1 VLRTVWRATA
11 SEFEWLDLVE
21 PTRADLEHIA
31 GRYGLPPTAV
41 QDCLD
46 PEHLP
51 KFERF
56 DGTSFLILRAY
67 DERCDASADTVQ
79 ALTRK
84 VAIFWGAAYLLTI
97 HRKEQAYLGAVMTAW
112 AGRLHQGEEPAAVA
126 AELVVEIANA
136 VVLSYEPPLVNAE
149 ERLDGFE
156 SVLLRDHDVGRTLQ
170 DMYRIKRRV
179 TLAKRLLWRTLSIA
193 SRLPVPGLRQG
204 PLLQDLR
211 ENAESMHF
219 YADEL
224 LEDVTNLL
232 NMQLALA
239 AHRTN
244 EVVQVLTIFSAFF
257 LPLTFI
263 VGVYGMNFEH
273 MPELPH
279 PWGYPA
285 VWLVMV
291 AVSGAIWLWFRR
303 RGWLS

>member
-1 VLRTVWRATA
+1 MLRTVYQSSAPAFR
-11 SEFEWLDLVE
+11 WLDLVE
-21 PTRADLEHIA
+21 PTLADLESVA
-31 GRYGLPPTAV
+31 REYGLTTTAV

-56 DGTSFLILRAY
+56 NGTSFVILRAA
-67 DERCDASADTVQ
+67 DERAEAGADTVQ
-79 ALTRK
+79 AFTRK
-84 VAIFWGAAYLLTI
+84 VAVFWGTEFLITI
-97 HRKEQAYLGAVMTAW
+97 HRKEQPYLSAVM
-112 AGRLHQGEEPAAVA
+112 HQWQQRTPLAEDARGGL
-126 AELVVEIANA
+126 AELLVDITNA
-136 VVLSYEPPLVNAE
+136 VVLSYEAPLVDAE
-149 ERLDGFE
+149 ARLDTFE
-156 SVLLRDHDVGRTLQ
+156 AQLLSDHDVTALLRG
-170 DMYRIKRRV
+170 MYLIKRRV

-193 SRLPVPGLRQG
+193 TRLQGAGERTG
-204 PLLQDLR
+204 PLMQDLR

-273 MPELPH
+273 MPEIGH
-279 PWGYPA
+279 PLGYPA
-285 VWLVMV
+285 IWGVMI
-291 AVSGAIWLWFRR
+291 AVSAAIWSWFRR
-303 RGWLS
+303 RGWM

>member
-1 VLRTVWRATA
+1 MLRSVHECPAPAFR
-11 SEFEWLDLVE
+11 WLDLVG
-21 PTRADLEHIA
+21 PARADLEA
-31 GRYGLPPTAV
+31 VAREYGLAATAV

-56 DGTSFLILRAY
+56 NGTNFAILRAA
-67 DERCDASADTVQ
+67 DEQAEARADTVQ
-79 ALTRK
+79 AFTRK
-84 VAIFWGAAYLLTI
+84 VAIFWGADFLITI
-97 HRKEQAYLGAVMTAW
+97 HRKDQPYLSAVMQRWRDRT
-112 AGRLHQGEEPAAVA
+112 AVA
-126 AELVVEIANA
+126 DDAQRCLAELLVDITNA
-136 VVLSYEPPLVNAE
+136 VVLSYEPPLMNAE
-149 ERLDGFE
+149 SKLDAFE
-156 SVLLRDHDVGRTLQ
+156 GQLLGEHDVAALLCE
-170 DMYRIKRRV
+170 MYLIKRRV

-193 SRLPVPGLRQG
+193 TRLPGAGDRTS
-204 PLLQDLR
+204 PLMQDLR

-244 EVVQVLTIFSAFF
+244 EVIQVLTVFSAFF

-273 MPELPH
+273 MPEISH
-279 PWGYPA
+279 PLGYPFVWIVMIA
-285 VWLVMV
+285 VG
-291 AVSGAIWLWFRR
+291 AAIWSWFRR
-303 RGWLS
+303 RGWM

>member
-1 VLRTVWRATA
+1 MRGTVYESA
-11 SEFEWLDLVE
+11 SPVFTWLDLVE
-21 PTRADLEHIA
+21 PTRHDLEEVARTH
-31 GRYGLPPTAV
+31 GLPPTAV
-41 QDCLD
+41 LDCLD

-56 DGTSFLILRAY
+56 DGSSFMILRAY
-67 DERCDASADTVQ
+67 DERCDADADTVQ

-84 VAIFWGAAYLLTI
+84 VALFWNAGFLITI
-97 HRKEQAYLGAVMTAW
+97 HRKAQPYLTEVMEEWRQRRA
-112 AGRLHQGEEPAAVA
+112 EEPASSGLA
-126 AELVVEIANA
+126 AELLVAVANG
-136 VVLSYEPPLVNAE
+136 VIRSYEAPLVNAE
-149 ERLDGFE
+149 GRLDAFE
-156 SVLLRDHDVGRTLQ
+156 ALLLREQHEAARLSE
-170 DMYRIKRRV
+170 MYRIKRRI
-179 TLAKRLLWRTLSIA
+179 TLAKRLLWHTLTITG
-193 SRLPVPGLRQG
+193 RIPMPELKQG

-211 ENAESMHF
+211 EHAESMHF

-273 MPELPH
+273 MPELPQW
-279 PWGYPA
+279 WGYPA
-285 VWLVMV
+285 VLVGMV
-291 AVSGAIWLWFRR
+291 LVSAAIWTWFRR

>member
-1 VLRTVWRATA
+1 VLRTVYASTA
-11 SEFEWLDLVE
+11 PAFRWLDLVE
-21 PTRADLEHIA
+21 PSRDDLEA
-31 GRYGLPPTAV
+31 VAREYGLTATAV

-56 DGTSFLILRAY
+56 DGTSFMILRAA
-67 DERCDASADTVQ
+67 DERADASAETVQ
-79 ALTRK
+79 AFTRK
-84 VAIFWGAAYLLTI
+84 VAIFWGADFLITI
-97 HRKEQAYLGAVMTAW
+97 HRKEQPYLSAVM
-112 AGRLHQGEEPAAVA
+112 HQWQQRAVLVEDA
-126 AELVVEIANA
+126 QRYLSELLVDITNA
-136 VVLSYEPPLVNAE
+136 VVLSYEVPLVDAE
-149 ERLDGFE
+149 ARLDAFE
-156 SVLLRDHDVGRTLQ
+156 AQLLSDHDVTVLLRD
-170 DMYRIKRRV
+170 MYLIKRRV

-193 SRLPVPGLRQG
+193 TRLPGAGDRTG
-204 PLLQDLR
+204 PLMQGLR

-244 EVVQVLTIFSAFF
+244 EVVQILTIFSAFF

-273 MPELPH
+273 MPEISH
-279 PWGYPA
+279 PLGYPF
-285 VWLVMV
+285 VWVVMI
-291 AVSGAIWLWFRR
+291 AVSAAIWSWFRR
-303 RGWLS
+303 RGWM

>member
-1 VLRTVWRATA
+1 MLQTVYQSAEP
-11 SEFEWLDLVE
+11 SFVWLDIVE
-21 PTRADLEHIA
+21 PNRGDLEQIA
-31 GRYGLPPTAV
+31 RQYGLPATAV

-56 DGTSFLILRAY
+56 DGTSFTILRAY
-67 DERCDASADTVQ
+67 DERCDAEADTVQ

-84 VAIFWGAAYLLTI
+84 VAMFWSGTFLLTI
-97 HRKEQAYLGAVMTAW
+97 HRKEQPYLSAVMAAW
-112 AGRLHQGEEPAAVA
+112 RDRAHHTEDAAGLAT
-126 AELVVEIANA
+126 ELLADIANA
-136 VVLSYEPPLVNAE
+136 VVLSYEAPLVNAE
-149 ERLDGFE
+149 ARIDAFE
-156 SVLLRDHDVGRTLQ
+156 SQLLRDHDVGETLRE
-170 DMYRIKRRV
+170 MYRIKRRV
-179 TLAKRLLWRTLSIA
+179 TLAKRLLWRTLSMTT
-193 SRLPVPGLRQG
+193 RLVMPGVRQG
-204 PLLQDLR
+204 SLLQDLR

-239 AHRTN
+239 ARRTN
-244 EVVQVLTIFSAFF
+244 EVVQVLTVFSAF

-273 MPELPH
+273 MPELPR

-285 VWLVMV
+285 VWLVMI
-291 AVSGAIWLWFRR
+291 AVSTSIWVWFRR
-303 RGWLS
+303 RGWMS

>member
-1 VLRTVWRATA
+1 VLQTVYQSATPA
-11 SEFEWLDLVE
+11 FVWLDLVE
-21 PTRADLEHIA
+21 PTRGDLEQIA
-31 GRYGLPPTAV
+31 HQYGLPGTAV

-56 DGTSFLILRAY
+56 EGASFAILRAY
-67 DERCDASADTVQ
+67 DERCDAESDTVQ

-84 VAIFWGAAYLLTI
+84 VALFWSGAFLVTI
-97 HRKEQAYLGAVMTAW
+97 HRKEQPYLTAVMSAW
-112 AGRLHQGEEPAAVA
+112 RSRAPETQDGAGLS
-126 AELVVEIANA
+126 AELLAAIANA
-136 VVLSYEPPLVNAE
+136 VVLSYEPPLVNSEA
-149 ERLDGFE
+149 RIDAFE
-156 SVLLRDHDVGRTLQ
+156 SELLRDHDVGETLRE
-170 DMYRIKRRV
+170 MYRIKRRV
-179 TLAKRLLWRTLSIA
+179 TLAKRLLWRTLSITA
-193 SRLPVPGLRQG
+193 RLVMPGVRQS
-204 PLLQDLR
+204 LLQDLR

-273 MPELPH
+273 MPELPR

-285 VWLVMV
+285 VWLVMI
-291 AVSGAIWLWFRR
+291 AVSSAIWVWFRR
-303 RGWLS
+303 RGWMS

>member
-1 VLRTVWRATA
+1 VLQTVYQSADPP
-11 SEFEWLDLVE
+11 FVWLDLVE
-21 PTRADLEHIA
+21 PAREDLEQVA
-31 GRYGLPPTAV
+31 RQYGLPGTAV

-56 DGTSFLILRAY
+56 DGTTFTILRAY
-67 DERCDASADTVQ
+67 DERCPAEADTVQ

-84 VAIFWGAAYLLTI
+84 VAVFWGGDFLLTI
-97 HRKEQAYLGAVMTAW
+97 HRKEQPYLNAVMAAW
-112 AGRLHQGEEPAAVA
+112 RERAHGAEDAAGLA
-126 AELVVEIANA
+126 AELLADVANA
-136 VVLSYEPPLVNAE
+136 VVLSYEVPLVNAE
-149 ERLDGFE
+149 ARIDAFE
-156 SVLLRDHDVGRTLQ
+156 SELLRDHDVGVTLRE
-170 DMYRIKRRV
+170 MYRIKRRV
-179 TLAKRLLWRTLSIA
+179 TLAKRLLWRTLSITT
-193 SRLPVPGLRQG
+193 RLVLPGVRQG
-204 PLLQDLR
+204 SLMQDLR

-232 NMQLALA
+232 NMQLAVA

-273 MPELPH
+273 MPELPR

-285 VWLVMV
+285 VWLVMI
-291 AVSGAIWLWFRR
+291 AVSGAIWAWFRR

>member
-1 VLRTVWRATA
+1 VLRTVYQSSAPAFR
-11 SEFEWLDLVE
+11 WLDLVE
-21 PTRADLEHIA
+21 PSREDLESVA
-31 GRYGLPPTAV
+31 REYGLTATAV

-56 DGTSFLILRAY
+56 DGTSFVILRAA
-67 DERCDASADTVQ
+67 DERAESAADTVQ
-79 ALTRK
+79 AFTRK
-84 VAIFWGAAYLLTI
+84 VAIFWGADFLITI
-97 HRKEQAYLGAVMTAW
+97 HRKEQPYLAEVMQTW
-112 AGRLHQGEEPAAVA
+112 KHRTTLEDVSRGISEV
-126 AELVVEIANA
+126 LVDITNA
-136 VVLSYEPPLVNAE
+136 VVLSYEPPLLDAE
-149 ERLDGFE
+149 TRLDSFE
-156 SVLLRDHDVGRTLQ
+156 AQLLSDHDVTALLRD
-170 DMYRIKRRV
+170 MYLIKRRV

-193 SRLPVPGLRQG
+193 TRLPGAGDRAG
-204 PLLQDLR
+204 PLVQDLR

-273 MPELPH
+273 MPEISH
-279 PWGYPA
+279 PMGYPA
-285 VWLVMV
+285 VWVVMI
-291 AVSGAIWLWFRR
+291 AVSAAIWSWFRR
-303 RGWLS
+303 RGWL

>member
-1 VLRTVWRATA
+1 MLRTVYQSSTPAFR
-11 SEFEWLDLVE
+11 WLDLVE
-21 PTRADLEHIA
+21 PTRADLESIA
-31 GRYGLPPTAV
+31 GEYGLTATAV

-56 DGTSFLILRAY
+56 DGTSFVILRAA
-67 DERCDASADTVQ
+67 DERADTSADTVQ
-79 ALTRK
+79 GFTRK
-84 VAIFWGAAYLLTI
+84 VAIFWGADFLITI
-97 HRKEQAYLGAVMTAW
+97 HRKEQPYLSGVMHQWQQRTALTED
-112 AGRLHQGEEPAAVA
+112 AHRCLS
-126 AELVVEIANA
+126 ELLVDLTNA
-136 VVLSYEPPLVNAE
+136 VVLSYEAPLVDSEA
-149 ERLDGFE
+149 RLDVFE
-156 SVLLRDHDVGRTLQ
+156 AQLLSDHDVTALLRD
-170 DMYRIKRRV
+170 MYLIKRRV

-193 SRLPVPGLRQG
+193 TRLPGAGDRTG
-204 PLLQDLR
+204 PLMQDLR

-273 MPELPH
+273 MPEISH
-279 PWGYPA
+279 PLGYPV
-285 VWLVMV
+285 VWVVMI
-291 AVSGAIWLWFRR
+291 AVSAAIWSWFRR
-303 RGWLS
+303 RGWM